1 MCDILLVEDNP
12 NFRRTL
18 YDSLARRFPE
28 AEIETAESGEA
39 ALEKCDGLCPRIIF
53 LDLALPGINGLQV
66 TEQIRSKYDDV
77 VIAVVTGNDF
87 PEYREA
93 AGLKGANFFI
103 SKNTARLEEIL
114 ALAGALIREGRCGD
128 AAGRYRI

>member
-12 NFRRTL
+12 NFRRML
-18 YDSLARRFPE
+18 YDSLATRFPKADIE
-28 AEIETAESGEA
+28 AVESGEA
-39 ALEKCDGLCPRIIF
+39 AIEKFDCICPRIIF

-66 TEQIRSKYDDV
+66 TEQIRSKNEEV
-77 VIAVVTGNDF
+77 VIAVVTANDF

-93 AGLKGANFFI
+93 AGIRGADFFI

-114 ALAGALIREGRCGD
+114 ALAGALIEEEPGGKIPE
-128 AAGRYRI
+128 RYRI